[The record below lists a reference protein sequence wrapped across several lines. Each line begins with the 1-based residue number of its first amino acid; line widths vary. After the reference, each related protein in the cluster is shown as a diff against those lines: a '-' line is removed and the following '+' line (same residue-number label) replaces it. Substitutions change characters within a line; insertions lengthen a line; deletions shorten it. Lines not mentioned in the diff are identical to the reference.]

1 MTTNHYQLLIYD
13 DEFVQNT
20 TYDESSL
27 EYLMTVCIQQS
38 TVNQSQKQPYQKHTF
53 TKDEDK
59 EILMFVSLYG
69 PNFNKIV
76 KYFPGKTMN
85 MIKNRYYK
93 KLRYL
98 KSEFD
103 VDNQSNS
110 INNNS
115 KNKKN
120 H

>member
-1 MTTNHYQLLIYD
+1 MTTNQYQLLIYD
-13 DEFVQNT
+13 DEFVQNPIQ
-20 TYDESSL
+20 DESSL
-27 EYLMTVCIQQS
+27 EYLMTICLQQS
-38 TVNQSQKQPYQKHTF
+38 NANQDKKTCYQKQTF

-59 EILMFVSLYG
+59 DILKYVVQFG

-98 KSEFD
+98 KSELH
-103 VDNQSNS
+103 VDNEFDSMSNNTK
-110 INNNS
+110 I
-115 KNKKN
+115 KKS

>member
-1 MTTNHYQLLIYD
+1 MTTNRYQLLIYD
-13 DEFVQNT
+13 DEFVQNPIQ
-20 TYDESSL
+20 DESSL
-27 EYLMTVCIQQS
+27 EYLMTICLQQS
-38 TVNQSQKQPYQKHTF
+38 TANQNKKPSYQKQTF

-59 EILMFVSLYG
+59 DILKYVIQYG

-98 KSEFD
+98 KSELE
-103 VDNQSNS
+103 VDNEFDS
-110 INNNS
+110 ISNNS
-115 KNKKN
+115 KIKKS

>member
-1 MTTNHYQLLIYD
+1 MTTNQYQLLIF
-13 DEFVQNT
+13 DEEFMQNPIL
-20 TYDESSL
+20 DESSL
-27 EYLMTVCIQQS
+27 EHLMTICIQQS
-38 TVNQSQKQPYQKHTF
+38 ITNQNKKQFYQKQTF

-59 EILMFVSLYG
+59 DILKYVLEYG

-98 KSEFD
+98 KQELNI
-103 VDNQSNS
+103 DNHLES
-110 INNNS
+110 ISNNS
-115 KNKKN
+115 KITKK

>member
-1 MTTNHYQLLIYD
+1 MTTNTYQMFIYD
-13 DEFVQNT
+13 DQLKNPIQ
-20 TYDESSL
+20 DESSL
-27 EYLMTVCIQQS
+27 EYLMTLCIQQS
-38 TVNQSQKQPYQKHTF
+38 TQNQIHKQTFQKHNF

-59 EILMFVSLYG
+59 EILKLVSLYG

-98 KSEFD
+98 KNELD
-103 VDNQSNS
+103 INNQYQS
-110 INNNS
+110 IHNNS
-115 KNKKN
+115 KNKKI